1 MNSGQF
7 NQFANPADQSNP
19 DHQPRRLR
27 RHLNQSHKILH
38 EPQFP
43 LPQLDS
49 ILREKLERQLNQKM
63 SLETNLPSI
72 GSISILN
79 SYRQVNCVTL
89 SDSGAVM
96 AVGQSNSTVKV
107 FILSKKEHD
116 ILTVDDMIKQQV
128 ADALK

>member
-1 MNSGQF
+1 M
-7 NQFANPADQSNP
+7 
-19 DHQPRRLR
+19 
-27 RHLNQSHKILH
+27 I
-38 EPQFP
+38 
-43 LPQLDS
+43 
-49 ILREKLERQLNQKM
+49 
-63 SLETNLPSI
+63 LETNLPSV

-128 ADALK
+128 ADSLKQGDKEEEAAKNPVPAPTTQ

>member
-1 MNSGQF
+1 MGKLPEF
-7 NQFANPADQSNP
+7 CPEANPTAVDPINAD
-19 DHQPRRLR
+19 HHEPRRR
-27 RHLNQSHKILH
+27 RHHNQNHKILS

-49 ILREKLERQLNQKM
+49 ILREKLERQLSQKM

-79 SYRQVNCVTL
+79 SYRQVNCVCL

-116 ILTVDDMIKQQV
+116 ILTVDDMIKQ
-128 ADALK
+128 

>member
-1 MNSGQF
+1 M
-7 NQFANPADQSNP
+7 
-19 DHQPRRLR
+19 
-27 RHLNQSHKILH
+27 I
-38 EPQFP
+38 
-43 LPQLDS
+43 
-49 ILREKLERQLNQKM
+49 
-63 SLETNLPSI
+63 LETNLPSV

-128 ADALK
+128 ADSLKQGDKEDEAARIPVPAPTTQ